1 MTGAHGHGGIVG
13 AIGRKWKRGSFEMLV
28 RRVGDFAAGRAGERV
43 LVGWPLAA
51 GSRDDN
57 DTLFV
62 VRSDG
67 KVVVF

>member
-1 MTGAHGHGGIVG
+1 MTGAHGRGGIVG

-28 RRVGDFAAGRAGERV
+28 RRVGDFAAGRAGESV
-43 LVGWPLAA
+43 LVGWSLAA
-51 GSRDDN
+51 GSRDDD

-62 VRSDG
+62 VRSGG